1 MTDAFADDDDKPDL
15 KLGGLSLWAE
25 SLERPDDDD
34 YWDGNWLVIR
44 VRVDAPGSSVELRGP
59 WLRTD
64 EVASFLT
71 EVEAMSRDLHGKATL
86 APMEPAIKATLEM
99 GSLGQIA
106 VYVEATPDHLEQRH
120 SFHFGCDQSYLP
132 EIIRG
137 CRKILLRFPI
147 KGSRS

>member
-1 MTDAFADDDDKPDL
+1 MTEAFADDDEPDL
-15 KLGGLSLWAE
+15 KLGGLSLWVE
-25 SLERPDDDD
+25 SRERPDDND
-34 YWDGNWLVIR
+34 YSDGNWLVIR
-44 VRVDAPGSSVELRGP
+44 ARVEAPGSSVELRGP

-71 EVEAMSRDLHGKATL
+71 EIEAMSKDLRGKAAL
-86 APMEPAIKATLEM
+86 APIEPAIKATLEM

-120 SFHFGCDQSYLP
+120 SFHFGFDQSYLP

-147 KGSRS
+147 KGSRP

>member
-1 MTDAFADDDDKPDL
+1 MTDAFNDDDEPDL
-15 KLGGLSLWAE
+15 KLGGLSIWAE
-25 SLERPDDDD
+25 ARERPADDD

-44 VRVDAPGSSVELRGP
+44 AMVEAPGSSVELRGP
-59 WLRTD
+59 WLRTE

-71 EVEAMSRDLHGKATL
+71 EVEAMSKDLRGKAAL
-86 APMEPAIKATLEM
+86 VPIEPAIKATLEM
-99 GSLGQIA
+99 SSLGQIA

-137 CRKILLRFPI
+137 CRKILLKFPT
-147 KGSRS
+147 KGSRL